1 VRRFVLIACLFCVS
15 AVHAADSSAG
25 AFICAA
31 VRDAGEHMECLRR
44 SELIAARAADHST
57 RDIAGA
63 LHLLWPVGF
72 AVYCM
77 LGLIIARYI
86 YRDAANR
93 DWAFLGIRPIW
104 WAALAVL
111 NPAMGILVYWAT
123 HYSRLVQSYAEA
135 VGPGSIPE
143 DDV

>member
-1 VRRFVLIACLFCVS
+1 
-15 AVHAADSSAG
+15 
-25 AFICAA
+25 
-31 VRDAGEHMECLRR
+31 MECLQRAE
-44 SELIAARAADHST
+44 SIATKAADHSS
-57 RDIAGA
+57 RDIFVMVR
-63 LHLLWPVGF
+63 LLWPIGF
-72 AVYCM
+72 ALYCV

-104 WAALAVL
+104 WAALSVL

-135 VGPGSIPE
+135 VELGATPR